1 MTYCRS
7 IDEFA
12 CSLLCR
18 YFLLYSQGQ
27 VALEKVAFSGVISA
41 GLRATS
47 RILTGT
53 YLLTTCS
60 SMAEDLSQGG
70 GFSVI
75 ESREYQLGPVGP
87 RVLLGPLR
95 FANHDCEQ
103 PTCQVGTHLCR
114 TNYSQ
119 LLTYSILNKVSTNS
133 RHSCM
138 CVDVHHRHSSR

>member
-1 MTYCRS
+1 VSLMPPGQRQMTYCRS

-18 YFLLYSQGQ
+18 YSLLYSHNQ
-27 VALEKVAFSGVISA
+27 VSLEKVAFSGEISA

-47 RILTGT
+47 RIPTGT

-75 ESREYQLGPVGP
+75 ESSESQLGPVGP

-95 FANHDCEQ
+95 FANHDCKQ
-103 PTCQVGTHLCR
+103 PTCQVGTHPFS
-114 TNYSQ
+114 TNYWQ
-119 LLTYSILNKVSTNS
+119 LLTYS
-133 RHSCM
+133 
-138 CVDVHHRHSSR
+138 